1 MSITA
6 PYAALLGIMMLA
18 LSMYVSALR
27 ANNDISIGTGDDSA
41 LNERIRRHGNFVENV
56 PMALLLIAIAEF
68 SGLTPLWVHLSCV
81 ILVVSRIIQPIG
93 LRHDQ
98 TFTTLRLAGN
108 LGTYAAILI
117 PAFYILKA
125 TFL

>member
-68 SGLTPLWVHLSCV
+68 SGLKPLWVHLSCV